1 MKLVCDR
8 FESVVEWE
16 EGKICS
22 LVLENPDVFRGVISD
37 LVTGLDGM
45 ETNMILSRDNKEIK
59 ISSNVE
65 LITSYIPFEV
75 NTKRMLSSLLS
86 VLEKEAVNEQHFEQT
101 QELLAGIERYMDDL
115 SFYLPADLE
124 YKINVAGLLKMAAP
138 RLNLGDCV
146 GIEQI
151 YAYMQFYREVIG
163 ERLFVFVN
171 LREFYNEEDVEKFV
185 NTVVAHK
192 YSILLIDNKE
202 YQKIDCE
209 KRLIIDAD
217 RCEI

>member
-45 ETNMILSRDNKEIK
+45 EINMILSRDNKEIK

-101 QELLAGIERYMDDL
+101 QELLAEIERYMDDL

-138 RLNLGDCV
+138 RLNLELSRSMRTCSFTG
-146 GIEQI
+146 
-151 YAYMQFYREVIG
+151 R
-163 ERLFVFVN
+163 
-171 LREFYNEEDVEKFV
+171 
-185 NTVVAHK
+185 
-192 YSILLIDNKE
+192 
-202 YQKIDCE
+202 
-209 KRLIIDAD
+209 
-217 RCEI
+217 